1 MFQKL
6 YLTFATLAVVLATA
20 LSYAPAAHA
29 CAAPDLLGIPAW
41 YKGLQDPGT
50 CDVVPPS
57 TKANPDTDGSKLRN
71 YIIKIALNVIQAAL
85 VIVGYIAAFFVIKGG
100 FLYIMSQGEPS
111 NIESAKKSIANA
123 LIGLIIALLSAA
135 IVNAVGGIF

>member
-1 MFQKL
+1 MLAKL
-6 YLTFATLAVVLATA
+6 YLIVATSIVILASAV
-20 LSYAPAAHA
+20 SFAPAAHA
-29 CAAPDLLGIPAW
+29 TCPSDTLMGIPAW
-41 YKGLQDPGT
+41 YKDLQAPDCSVQPPAKTADGT
-50 CDVVPPS
+50 
-57 TKANPDTDGSKLRN
+57 GLRN
-71 YIIKIALNVIQAAL
+71 FIIKIALNVIQAAL

>member
-1 MFQKL
+1 MIQKL
-6 YLTFATLAVVLATA
+6 YLTFATLLVVFATVI
-20 LSYAPAAHA
+20 SYAPAAHA
-29 CAAPDLLGIPAW
+29 CAAPDILGIPAW
-41 YKGLQDPGT
+41 YKGLQAAD
-50 CDVVPPS
+50 CSVQPPAQDE
-57 TKANPDTDGSKLRN
+57 KGVNLRN
-71 YIIKIALNVIQAAL
+71 FIIKIALNVIQAAL

>member
-1 MFQKL
+1 MIARMYVF
-6 YLTFATLAVVLATA
+6 FALGFVVLATA
-20 LSYAPAAHA
+20 LSFAPAAHA
-29 CAAPDLLGIPAW
+29 ACAPNTLLGIPAW
-41 YKGLQDPGT
+41 YKDLQASD
-50 CDVVPPS
+50 CSVEPPAKS
-57 TKANPDTDGSKLRN
+57 QNGDGIRN
-71 YIIKIALNVIQAAL
+71 FIIKIVLNVIQAAL

-100 FLYIMSQGEPS
+100 FLYITSQGEPS